1 MKRRQAIANIGMLIL
16 LLFLRLYRSYS
27 SIDGISGMLW
37 GALPGFDDT
46 VYAPGYTDKGLQDD

>member
-1 MKRRQAIANIGMLIL
+1 MLIL